1 MQPWLF
7 IVVNVAIAAFVGGLT
22 NHYAIKMLFHPREAL
37 YLLGRK
43 VPFTPG
49 LIPKRKMEIA
59 ASLGEVVANYLVTP
73 DGLRDLVGR
82 ASFRE
87 GAIERVRAKLQ
98 ETAAQEPPLTP
109 RGFGVDRWG
118 EEGWSAR
125 KSEWAGKLNQTVGNG
140 IDRLWVNQGWS
151 TRRIA
156 DILPG
161 WSVETVEGWASSAE
175 TLVVDALR
183 EELLSPRGQQLIRS
197 MTSGMLD
204 RAGGFLGALAGIF
217 MDEDKV
223 VAKLTPVLI
232 EQLGSATVRTAIRG
246 LIGKQLTEAG
256 GWSLEQAAQKL
267 SGSENPLEWLKEK
280 ADAILRLESRMDA
293 LEEFNIS
300 EWLSQSEATWERWLN
315 GAAAAAF
322 DLLERHMSR
331 IVDAIGLPRLVKEQ
345 VEKFPIERLET
356 IILSVS
362 GKEFQAI
369 TWLGA
374 ALGGMIG
381 LIQSLLL
388 LAIQ

>member
-7 IVVNVAIAAFVGGLT
+7 ILVNVAIAAFVGGLT
-22 NHYAIKMLFHPREAL
+22 NHYAIKMLFHPRKAI
-37 YLLGRK
+37 YLLGRR

-49 LIPKRKMEIA
+49 LIPKRKTEIA
-59 ASLGEVVANYLVTP
+59 ASLGDVVASYLVTP
-73 DGLRDLVGR
+73 EGLRDLIAR

-87 GAIERVRAKLQ
+87 GAVARIRAKLM
-98 ETAAQEPPLTP
+98 ETALADPPVTP
-109 RGFGVDRWG
+109 RSLGVGRWG

-125 KSEWAGKLNQTVGNG
+125 KSEWAGKLQQAALDG
-140 IDRLWVNQGWS
+140 IERLWVDRGWS
-151 TRRIA
+151 KRTVA
-156 DILPG
+156 ELAPG
-161 WSVETVEGWASSAE
+161 WSSETVEAWSAAAE
-175 TLVVDALR
+175 ELVVDALR
-183 EELLSPRGQQLIRS
+183 DELLSPRGQQLIRS
-197 MTSGMLD
+197 MTTGMMD

-223 VAKLTPVLI
+223 VARLTPVLV
-232 EQLGSATVRTAIRG
+232 EQLQGDTVRKAIRG
-246 LIGKQLTEAG
+246 MIAKQLRDAGAWTLEEA
-256 GWSLEQAAQKL
+256 AARL
-267 SGSENPLEWLKEK
+267 SGSDEPLAWLKEK
-280 ADAILRLESRMDA
+280 AGEILRLESRADD
-293 LEEFNIS
+293 LEETNIS
-300 EWLSQSEATWERWLN
+300 GWLSRNESTWERWLQ

-322 DLLERHMSR
+322 ELLERSMGQ
-331 IVDAIGLPRLVKEQ
+331 IVEAIELPRLVKEQ

>member
-37 YLLGRK
+37 YLFGRQ

-49 LIPKRKMEIA
+49 LIPKRKTEIA

-73 DGLRDLVGR
+73 DGLRDMIGR

-87 GAIERVRAKLQ
+87 GAIERVRVLLRQ
-98 ETAAQEPPLTP
+98 TAAKEPPLTP
-109 RGFGVDRWG
+109 RSFGIERWG
-118 EEGWSAR
+118 EEGWNSR
-125 KSEWAGKLNQTVGNG
+125 KSEWAGRLHQTVRSG
-140 IDRLWVNQGWS
+140 IERLWVDQGWS
-151 TRRIA
+151 KRRIA
-156 DILPG
+156 DMLPG
-161 WSVETVEGWASSAE
+161 WSAETVESWASSAE
-175 TLVVDALR
+175 ALVVDALR
-183 EELLSPRGQQLIRS
+183 TELLSPRGQQLIRS
-197 MTSGMLD
+197 MTTGMLD

-223 VAKLTPVLI
+223 VARLTPVLV
-232 EQLGSATVRTAIRG
+232 EQLGGSTVRSAIRG

-256 GWSLEQAAQKL
+256 DWSLEQAAQKL

-280 ADAILRLESRMDA
+280 ADAILQLESRMDS
-293 LEEFNIS
+293 LEELNVSSWIDRN
-300 EWLSQSEATWERWLN
+300 EATWERWLE

-322 DLLERHMSR
+322 ELLERNMSR
-331 IVDAIGLPRLVKEQ
+331 IVEAIELPRLVKEQ
-345 VEKFPIERLET
+345 IDKFPIDRLET

-374 ALGGMIG
+374 VLGGMIG

>member
-22 NHYAIKMLFHPREAL
+22 NYYAIKMLFHPREAL
-37 YLLGRK
+37 FLFGRR

-49 LIPKRKMEIA
+49 LIPKRKSEIA
-59 ASLGEVVANYLVTP
+59 ASFGDVVANYLVTP
-73 DGLRDLVGR
+73 AGLRDMVGR

-87 GAIERVRAKLQ
+87 GAIERVRAMLRQ
-98 ETAAQEPPLTP
+98 TAAMEPPVTP
-109 RGFGVDRWG
+109 RSFGTERWG
-118 EEGWSAR
+118 EEGWNSR
-125 KSEWAGKLNQTVGNG
+125 KSEWASKLHQAARSG
-140 IDRLWVNQGWS
+140 IDRLWIDQGWS

-156 DILPG
+156 DMLPG
-161 WSVETVEGWASSAE
+161 WSAETVESWASSAE
-175 TLVVDALR
+175 ALVVDALR

-223 VAKLTPVLI
+223 VARLTPVLV
-232 EQLGSATVRTAIRG
+232 EQLGGSTVRSAIRG

-256 GWSLEQAAQKL
+256 DWTLEQAALKL
-267 SGSENPLEWLKEK
+267 SGSEDPLEWLKGK

-293 LEEFNIS
+293 LEELNIS
-300 EWLSQSEATWERWLN
+300 SWLSRNEATWERWLE

-322 DLLERHMSR
+322 ELLERNMNR
-331 IVDAIGLPRLVKEQ
+331 IVDAIELPRLVKEQ
-345 VEKFPIERLET
+345 IEKFPIERLEM

-374 ALGGMIG
+374 VLGGMIG